1 MMTIYSIIALAVALA
16 MDAFAVSIATGAYL
30 GNLHT
35 RQIFRLSWHFGLFQA
50 IMPVTGWF
58 SGTTIHD
65 YIAAYAHWVAFGL
78 LVLIGSNMIRGAF
91 SDGVEGIKNDP
102 TKGLSLILLSV
113 ATSIDAF
120 AAGLSLSVLN
130 VSIIY
135 PAVIIG
141 ITASGFTLL
150 GLYLGSRFAGIVF
163 LKQYTEVLGGII
175 LYMIGAQILYQNG
188 ASGI

>member
-1 MMTIYSIIALAVALA
+1 MTIYSIIALAVALA

-30 GNLHT
+30 RNLHP

-50 IMPVTGWF
+50 MMPVAGWF
-58 SGTTIHD
+58 SGTTVSD
-65 YIAAYAHWVAFGL
+65 YIEAYAHWIAFGL
-78 LVLIGSNMIRGAF
+78 LFLIGSNMIRGVF
-91 SDGVEGIKNDP
+91 RDHEEEYNKNDP
-102 TKGLSLILLSV
+102 TKGFSLIILSV

-141 ITASGFTLL
+141 LTASGFTLF
-150 GLYLGSRFAGIVF
+150 GLYLGSRFARIVF
-163 LKQYTEVLGGII
+163 LRKYTELLGGII
-175 LYMIGAQILYQNG
+175 LYMIGAQILYQH
-188 ASGI
+188 AVLGI